1 MVGAV
6 SEKLV
11 DDQSRAVKSISIGK
25 AVQRIDIRL
34 HRPTAD
40 LSEAPEQPDPF
51 VMMSGLDN
59 AAGDALGGLQG
70 GREVLAQ
77 NARLGAEEARRK
89 QVEQF
94 SRPRHIAR
102 VLGALPKGKKPL
114 EHMHMRVLAAQG
126 IGERQAFK
134 EA

>member
-6 SEKLV
+6 DEQLV
-11 DDQSRAVKSISIGK
+11 DDQSCAIESISIGK
-25 AVQRIDIRL
+25 IVQRIDIRL

-51 VMMSGLDN
+51 VVVSGLDDP
-59 AAGDALGGLQG
+59 AGDALGRLQG

-77 NARLGAEEARRK
+77 NAGVGAEKARGK

-94 SRPRHIAR
+94 SRPCQVAR
-102 VLGALPKGKKPL
+102 ILGTLPTGKESL
-114 EHMHMRVLAAQG
+114 E
-126 IGERQAFK
+126 
-134 EA
+134 

>member
-6 SEKLV
+6 DEKLV
-11 DDQSRAVKSISIGK
+11 DDQSCAIKSISLGK
-25 AVQRIDIRL
+25 IVQRIDIRL
-34 HRPTAD
+34 HRPPAD

-51 VMMSGLDN
+51 VMVSGLDD

-77 NARLGAEEARRK
+77 NTGAGAEKAHGK

-94 SRPRHIAR
+94 SRPCQVAR
-102 VLGALPKGKKPL
+102 LLGTLPKGKKPF
-114 EHMHMRVLAAQG
+114 EHMHVWVLAAQ
-126 IGERQAFK
+126 
-134 EA
+134 